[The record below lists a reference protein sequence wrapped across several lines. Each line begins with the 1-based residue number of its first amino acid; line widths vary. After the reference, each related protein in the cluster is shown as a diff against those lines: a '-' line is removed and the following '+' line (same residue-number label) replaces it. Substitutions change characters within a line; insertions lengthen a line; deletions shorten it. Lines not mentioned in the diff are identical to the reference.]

1 MRSYEDSGV
10 VASIREA
17 GGEAFGLTSEPQSL
31 ATEAEQTWEIG
42 FPCIGDPHHEI
53 RRACRANGFLDLFAN
68 QNYGHLWTRKWAS
81 HPKGYFQPGVLAVSS
96 EGRVLYR
103 WRLRPTRKN
112 MSGAGQRPIPEYVWA
127 EMQPLLAGGTADAEL
142 DESPALAKRD
152 RWWPYN
158 IAIMLAHGWFLRTRA
173 FPLARP
179 GDRQS
184 GKPQRMKW
192 RIAVFVG
199 AWIVAFNL
207 LPTGWVALGLVAWGA
222 LALPAVVELHRQFQ
236 NIPEGGEPDPY

>member
-1 MRSYEDSGV
+1 MRSYEESGV
-10 VASIREA
+10 VESIREA
-17 GGEAFGLTSEPQSL
+17 GGEVFGLTSEPQSL
-31 ATEAEQTWEIG
+31 ATEAEETWEIG
-42 FPCIGDPHHEI
+42 FPCVGDPHHEI
-53 RRACRANGFLDLFAN
+53 RRACRAHGFLGLFAN
-68 QNYGHLWTRKWAS
+68 ENYGHLWTRKWAA
-81 HPKGYFQPGVLAVSS
+81 HPKGYFQPGVLAVSN

-127 EMQPLLAGGTADAEL
+127 EIQTRLAGGTDDAEL
-142 DESPALAKRD
+142 DESPELARRD

-158 IAIMLAHGWFLRTRA
+158 VAIMLAHGWFLRTRA

-179 GDRQS
+179 GDRPS

-192 RIAVFVG
+192 RIAIFVG
-199 AWIVAFNL
+199 AWIAAFNF

-222 LALPAVVELHRQFQ
+222 FALPAIVELHRQFQ
-236 NIPEGGEPDPY
+236 NIPKGGEPDPY